1 MRRWLKPVAYA
12 IAVAGLGIAINL
24 ATDLRANWWAWVTVA
39 ALTLVVGTIS
49 AMAEQPSA
57 KKGGGLRNVI
67 TGQVSGNAMQARD
80 IRGPVTL
87 SGSRPDPDPDQ
98 DQRPAP

>member
-1 MRRWLKPVAYA
+1 
-12 IAVAGLGIAINL
+12 
-24 ATDLRANWWAWVTVA
+24 
-39 ALTLVVGTIS
+39 
-49 AMAEQPSA
+49 MAEQPSA